1 MISSLGDLLLVEAEK
16 MLAEITAFRLEL
28 LGYTLRFVRTLSEA
42 NAAIAVSL
50 PALVL
55 ANTKLPDGVL
65 G

>member
-1 MISSLGDLLLVEAEK
+1 MLVEPEK

-28 LGYTLRFVRTLSEA
+28 LGYTLRVVRTLSEA

-55 ANTKLPDGVL
+55 VNTKLPDEVL
-65 G
+65 E